1 MIERA
6 RRLAD
11 GVLNSEGRS
20 TRHILLGVGVTLGAA
35 LIASSLAARGARPV
49 EPPKAN
55 GARATTERP
64 KSLFSVVLPAL
75 MSATTLSALRVWNAP
90 ASPARGAALRFWGVT
105 QAVNAL
111 WLAIRPRS
119 AAGQMLAAMTTA
131 GATAAYAHE
140 ARKLDRRAGVMSAPH
155 GRGVGLV
162 NMVGEKLKSARHGAT
177 LH

>member
-6 RRLAD
+6 RELAD
-11 GVLNSEGRS
+11 GLLNSEGRS
-20 TRHILLGVGVTLGAA
+20 ARHILLGVGVTLGAA
-35 LIASSLAARGARPV
+35 LLASALAAKGARPSAP
-49 EPPKAN
+49 EAASGPPS
-55 GARATTERP
+55 TTERP
-64 KSLFSVVLPAL
+64 KGLLSVVLPAL

-90 ASPARGAALRFWGVT
+90 AGPARGAALRFWGVA

-140 ARKLDRRAGVMSAPH
+140 ARKLDRRAGVIAAPQ
-155 GRGVGLV
+155 GGGVGLV
-162 NMVGEKLKSARHGAT
+162 NMVGERLKTPPSATVH
-177 LH
+177 